1 MGTQEAKVFATGNRM
16 FDSNISQGT
25 DSTKCKNAC
34 EGMTKI
40 RKKAVFVYKGRIKND
55 RKERDQ
61 GRTGMGTKEKN
72 LRFQHRQKEWKGW
85 QKWEEVRNNLTVTTA
100 QDLSAC

>member
-25 DSTKCKNAC
+25 GSTKCKNAC

-61 GRTGMGTKEKN
+61 GRTGKKS
-72 LRFQHRQKEWKGW
+72 RQYKEWEQRRRTCVLSSGIRNRRSGRDGKG
-85 QKWEEVRNNLTVTTA
+85 
-100 QDLSAC
+100 